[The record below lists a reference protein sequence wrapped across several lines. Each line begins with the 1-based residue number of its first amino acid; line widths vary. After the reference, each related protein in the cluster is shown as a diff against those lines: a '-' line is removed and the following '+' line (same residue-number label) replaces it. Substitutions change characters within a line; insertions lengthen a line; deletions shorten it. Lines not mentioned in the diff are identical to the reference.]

1 MGEGR
6 RQRDAEKPTARL
18 RRLAR
23 IGALCLVVLAGGG
36 CTRSYYRDYA
46 DQDVYRILSKR
57 VLDWRWRVPER
68 KVEADPKSRMADPSN
83 PNRPP
88 IPGDDPAARLF
99 QVSSAFPFE
108 YHGWKKRGVAPIEY
122 LDWQKKLPTEDDD
135 RVKLSRESI
144 MNLAIVNSREYQFN
158 YEDLYLAALN
168 LTLAQFQFM
177 VQGFSQNGVFFQ
189 HLGNFRNNSNQ
200 LQLASADG
208 FNKEFMTGA
217 QLLVDLA
224 NTLVF
229 EYSGKGF
236 QMASPNLAINFTQP
250 LLRGAWARI
259 VTQALS
265 LQERGVLYA
274 LRGFAHYRRE
284 FYVGLI
290 ASNGYLGL
298 LTQLQNIRNQEQNLK
313 SLERNLQQYEAE
325 VKADLKTILERDQLA
340 QQYQQSQLV
349 LLQAEAGLQTQLDL
363 YKIQLGLPPE
373 LKVRLDDSVL
383 QPFQLNDEKLD
394 ALRAGNDKLYLSL
407 YGEDDTPD
415 TEIPRAQIA
424 ASAASLRTSF
434 TELSTIL
441 TQTFDDLAG
450 WRAKLE
456 AERKQ
461 GFKGPDGHEAEA
473 IFERKSTLA
482 GQVKKVLDEAQL
494 SLHDD
499 QDKLESLIAGLA
511 DLKPEDAAKRLR
523 DELVNKEF
531 RARLSEI
538 FVSQNQMRVFLI
550 ELQPV
555 DLSVEQ
561 AILIALSNR
570 LDLKNALAQVTDAWR
585 DIEVEANSLRGFL
598 NFQYSGNLAAAPN
611 HSTLYR
617 FDASNS
623 IHRMGLTFDA
633 PINRRAER
641 NAYRASQITFQRS
654 RRAYMQL
661 RDSIVQQIRFDMRQ
675 LLVSRKQFDIGREQL
690 ITSARQVE
698 EAEYAL
704 QYPSEGRPVTLNLLN
719 ALQSLLGARNT
730 LIGTW
735 VSYETSRLNLYR
747 DFDLMDI
754 DANGI
759 WTNENDPQLLATALR
774 IAADAPAASLAIPAG
789 PFDLSG
795 TKSREDALFSDVKSS
810 DRGLIVPDEAESQGN
825 EGPLTDSELA
835 NDVAPP
841 PGGAPGVP
849 GVGAGPGAPA
859 GPPQTPSPFAPTP
872 R

>member
-88 IPGDDPAARLF
+88 IPGDDPASRLF

-108 YHGWKKRGVAPIEY
+108 YHGWKKRGTAPIEY

-135 RVKLSRESI
+135 RVKLGRDSI

-200 LQLASADG
+200 LQLASANG

-236 QMASPNLAINFTQP
+236 HVASPNLAINFTQP

-274 LRGFAHYRRE
+274 LRDFAHYRRV
-284 FYVGLI
+284 FYVNLI

-298 LTQLQNIRNQEQNLK
+298 LTQLQSIRNQEENLK
-313 SLERNLQQYEAE
+313 SLERNLQMYEAE
-325 VKADLKTILERDQLA
+325 LQGGYKTVLERDQVA
-340 QQYQQSQLV
+340 QGYQQSQLI
-349 LLQAEAGLQTQLDL
+349 LLQAEAGLQTQLDT
-363 YKIQLGLPPE
+363 YKLTLGLPPE
-373 LKVRLDDSVL
+373 LKVRLDDSAL
-383 QPFQLNDEKLD
+383 EPFQLNDVKLD
-394 ALRAGNDKLYLSL
+394 ELRASNDRLYLGL
-407 YGEDDTPD
+407 YGKNDIPD
-415 TEIPRAQIA
+415 SEIPRSTLA
-424 ASAASLRTSF
+424 AAARQLQSAL
-434 TELSTIL
+434 TELSTVNTKSFAEL
-441 TQTFDDLAG
+441 GG
-450 WRAKLE
+450 WQSKLD
-456 AERKQ
+456 AERKK
-461 GFKGPDGHEAEA
+461 GFEGPDDKELKA
-473 IFERKSTLA
+473 IFERKTKLA
-482 GQVKKVLDEAQL
+482 GDLKVVLEETRL
-494 SLHDD
+494 SLQDDHDKV
-499 QDKLESLIAGLA
+499 QTLISGLDKA
-511 DLKPEDAAKRLR
+511 KPEDAVKTLR
-523 DELVNKEF
+523 DDLVNKEF
-531 RARLSEI
+531 RSRLSEL
-538 FVSQNQMRVFLI
+538 FVAQNQMRVFLI
-550 ELQPV
+550 ELKPV

-561 AILIALSNR
+561 AIAIALSNR

-598 NFQYSGNLAAAPN
+598 NFQYSGNLAAAPS

-617 FDASNS
+617 FDASSS

-641 NAYRASQITFQRS
+641 NAYRTAQITFQRA
-654 RRAYMQL
+654 RRAYMAA
-661 RDSIVQQIRFDMRQ
+661 RDQIVQQIRFDMRQ
-675 LLVSRKQFDIGREQL
+675 ILVTRKQFDIGREQL
-690 ITSARQVE
+690 ITTSRQVE

-704 QYPSEGRPVTLNLLN
+704 QHDPEGRPVTLNLLN
-719 ALQSLLGARNT
+719 ALQLLLTARNT

-759 WTNENDPQLLATALR
+759 WTNENDPQLLPTALR
-774 IAADAPAASLAIPAG
+774 IAASAPAASLAIPAG

-795 TKSREDALFSDVKSS
+795 TQSREASLFSDVKST
-810 DRGLIVPDEAESQGN
+810 DRNLVVPDEAESPSN
-825 EGPLTDSELA
+825 EGPLNDAELE
-835 NDVAPP
+835 NGVAP

-849 GVGAGPGAPA
+849 GGGPGAPA
-859 GPPQTPSPFAPTP
+859 GPPQTPSPFATRPQ
-872 R
+872 